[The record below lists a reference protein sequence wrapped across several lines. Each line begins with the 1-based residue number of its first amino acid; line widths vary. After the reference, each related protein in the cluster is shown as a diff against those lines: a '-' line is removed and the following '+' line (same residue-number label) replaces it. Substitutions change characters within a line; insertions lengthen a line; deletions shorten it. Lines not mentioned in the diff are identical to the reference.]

1 MRKFPPLNSLR
12 AFEVAAR
19 TGSFTAAAAAL
30 RVSQSA
36 VSRHVANLE
45 EHLGLQL
52 FQRNGR
58 EIKLTQEG
66 AEYAGAIWTAFNQL
80 EDATQTLLRR
90 RQVRPLRISVFPT
103 MGIKWL
109 VPRLGGFHG
118 LHPSIDVQITT
129 SLRTARLDHDEAD
142 CTIELRDTPEPGIQ
156 YDPLVEIE
164 LIPVCSAALLQ
175 RAPRLEQPQDL
186 LKHYLLHSMNRP
198 NDWRRWLDAAGATG
212 AALDEG
218 LKFGN
223 SSLAYQAAMEGVG
236 VAMAQRVFVE
246 DDLREGRLVAPFPLS
261 IKTGEVYFLACLKS
275 SIAIRN
281 VAAFRTWLLAA
292 VKSGGRSL
300 VGGP

>member
-1 MRKFPPLNSLR
+1 MRKFPPLNALR

-58 EIKLTQEG
+58 EIKLTQDG
-66 AEYAGAIWTAFNQL
+66 AEYASVIWTAFNQL
-80 EDATQTLLRR
+80 EDATQALVKR
-90 RQVRPLRISVFPT
+90 RQGRPLRISVFPT

-109 VPRLGGFHG
+109 VPRLGRFHG
-118 LHPSIDVQITT
+118 LHPAIDVQITT

-142 CTIELRDTPEPGIQ
+142 CTIELRDTPEPGVQ

-164 LIPVCSAALLQ
+164 LLPVCSSSLM
-175 RAPRLEQPQDL
+175 RRVPRLEQPRDL

-198 NDWRRWLDAAGATG
+198 KDWQRWLDASGVPG
-212 AALDEG
+212 VALDGG

-261 IKTGEVYFLACLKS
+261 IKTGEIYFLACLKT

-281 VAAFRTWLLAA
+281 VAAFRTWLLSEIKQAGH
-292 VKSGGRSL
+292 K
-300 VGGP
+300 